1 MNVWKLIAA
10 NKLIAS
16 EAEVPPPQAGK
27 IKVRVSKVLL
37 CAMDASLYAGSPA
50 LKNPIIPGRFAVGR
64 VLEDNGNAL
73 FPKGARVLLH
83 TFLPVPDSGTEKR
96 DFMQDDYLVC
106 GQTTDGFL
114 RDIVYLSPDE
124 MTPLPDSISNE
135 KALLLHH
142 IALAKA
148 SVDKLQVKKG
158 QHIAVVGANILGIF
172 ICQLLIY
179 QQAAPILI
187 GSDPNRLNFAHG
199 NGVYYVLPAEEVSE
213 RIVDMTGGRLA
224 GGAIMVSD
232 AESDASVPM
241 SVCARESSVVVT
253 GFSPSKAKLPLD
265 IALRKQIDLH
275 FLSNCADYLEAAI
288 NLVVNKA
295 VNIDMFR
302 AVPVQAANLGKAL
315 AEYAEHPDLG
325 YEEYLYVNL
334 F

>member
-172 ICQLLIY
+172 ICQL
-179 QQAAPILI
+179 
-187 GSDPNRLNFAHG
+187 DRK
-199 NGVYYVLPAEEVSE
+199 
-213 RIVDMTGGRLA
+213 
-224 GGAIMVSD
+224 
-232 AESDASVPM
+232 
-241 SVCARESSVVVT
+241 SVV
-253 GFSPSKAKLPLD
+253 
-265 IALRKQIDLH
+265 
-275 FLSNCADYLEAAI
+275 
-288 NLVVNKA
+288 
-295 VNIDMFR
+295 
-302 AVPVQAANLGKAL
+302 
-315 AEYAEHPDLG
+315 
-325 YEEYLYVNL
+325 
-334 F
+334 